1 MAKPTRSILDRS
13 FPYVPSHKTD
23 ITRTWEQARK
33 RMEEESRKRQEIVRQ
48 LPCRKDAR
56 A

>member
-1 MAKPTRSILDRS
+1 MKPTRSILDRS

-23 ITRTWEQARK
+23 ITRTWEEARK
-33 RMEEESRKRQEIVRQ
+33 KLEEEKKRRQEIVRQ
-48 LPCRKDAR
+48 LPCRKESR